1 MSRIVDVNGDGYSDL
16 IVANGGNGV
25 TSKLDSYVY
34 WDGPKGTDRKFD
46 FHRQIRAYQDEY
58 SESNGKGV
66 QGRTWPPFRSV
77 DFLC

>member
-46 FHRQIRAYQDEY
+46 FHQQIRAYQEEIVNPRGK
-58 SESNGKGV
+58 ESKG
-66 QGRTWPPFRSV
+66 GHDRPSV
-77 DFLC
+77 S